1 MGPVE
6 FIDLILIL
14 APGKFSRPFFETPAM
29 IRQAVRYLPCS
40 RFPHDVFNPS
50 AEEMAL
56 FSERLPL
63 GPAGLWRLK
72 E

>member
-1 MGPVE
+1 
-6 FIDLILIL
+6 
-14 APGKFSRPFFETPAM
+14 M

>member
-1 MGPVE
+1 
-6 FIDLILIL
+6 
-14 APGKFSRPFFETPAM
+14 M

-63 GPAGLWRLK
+63 GPAGLWCLK